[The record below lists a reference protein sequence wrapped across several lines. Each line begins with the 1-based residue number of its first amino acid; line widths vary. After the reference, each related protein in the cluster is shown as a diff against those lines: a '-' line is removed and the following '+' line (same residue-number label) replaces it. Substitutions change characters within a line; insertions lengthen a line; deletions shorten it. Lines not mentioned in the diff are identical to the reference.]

1 MTDLSQ
7 KETTQGISPGGVSIL
22 VCVSCRAKDNADD
35 RPGLVFSDLL
45 RKRLTERQLAIPVEE
60 IECFAVCKRPITI
73 AFAARNK
80 WTYLLGD
87 LDAKQHID
95 ELIDAAFNYGASDN
109 GLVPWK
115 DRPEC
120 FKKGVISRTPP
131 LSSS

>member
-7 KETTQGISPGGVSIL
+7 KETAQGISPGGVSIL

-35 RPGLVFSDLL
+35 RPGLAFSDLL
-45 RKRLTERQLAIPVEE
+45 RRRLTERQLAIPVEE

-73 AFAARNK
+73 ALAARNK

-87 LDAKQHID
+87 LDAKRHID

-115 DRPEC
+115 ERPEC